1 LGVVALFTNTADKAA
16 TAVTPAII
24 APMEDGFREDI
35 YILNIIFPPIIILN
49 PSKKKQIQTIHSRIP
64 TMPFHWKREMSV
76 ERRND

>member
-49 PSKKKQIQTIHSRIP
+49 PSKKIKYNVHSRISI
-64 TMPFHWKREMSV
+64 MPFHWKREMSV

>member
-49 PSKKKQIQTIHSRIP
+49 PSKKIKYNVHSRIP